1 MHWSNQMSIKRYLI
15 IMLSRKAIN
24 GVAMK
29 NLIKFRIASDEI
41 WYQSKN
47 DSFLLALRIIL
58 SNVNSRKDENFSL
71 KRPKK

>member
-1 MHWSNQMSIKRYLI
+1 
-15 IMLSRKAIN
+15 MLSRKAIN

-71 KRPKK
+71 KRPEK

>member
-1 MHWSNQMSIKRYLI
+1 
-15 IMLSRKAIN
+15 MLSRKAIN

-58 SNVNSRKDENFSL
+58 SSVNSRKDENFSL

>member
-1 MHWSNQMSIKRYLI
+1 MSIKRYLI

>member
-1 MHWSNQMSIKRYLI
+1 
-15 IMLSRKAIN
+15 MLSRKAIN

>member
-1 MHWSNQMSIKRYLI
+1 
-15 IMLSRKAIN
+15 MLSRKVIN

-58 SNVNSRKDENFSL
+58 SSVNNRKDENFSI

>member
-1 MHWSNQMSIKRYLI
+1 
-15 IMLSRKAIN
+15 MLSRKAIN

-58 SNVNSRKDENFSL
+58 SNINSRKDENFSL